1 MAEKRVEGLVL
12 KKYSGFY
19 YVQDD
24 EQNIFECKLRG
35 KLKTPVLSGDRA
47 VIMSLQDDK
56 GILEE
61 VLPRDNELY
70 RPRIANVN
78 IVLIVMASG
87 RPAPSLTLLDR
98 LLFLTFYNNLL
109 PYIILNKCDLEA
121 DPKARMIQDYYP
133 QAGINLINTSAIMG
147 IGIDQLKQAIRG
159 KITVLAGPSGVGK
172 SSLLN
177 TLLADSQVKTQE
189 VSHKIGRGKHTTR
202 HVELYPLDSG
212 GWVADT
218 PGFSVLDMPDL
229 KSPELGKFFPDFA
242 GHLDNCRFRNCLHF
256 KEKDCEV
263 KRMVE
268 QGVIADFRY
277 QNYLSMLEE
286 LMVNERCYK

>member
-1 MAEKRVEGLVL
+1 MSEKRVEGLIL

-24 EQNIFECKLRG
+24 QQNIFECKLRG
-35 KLKTPVLSGDRA
+35 KLKSLVLSGDRA
-47 VIMSLQDDK
+47 IILPLEDGK

-61 VLPRDNELY
+61 VLPRENELY

-78 IVLIVMASG
+78 TVLIVMASG
-87 RPAPSLTLLDR
+87 RPSPSMVLLDR
-98 LLFLTFYNNLL
+98 LLFLSFYNNLV

-121 DPKARMIQDYYP
+121 DPKARLIQDYYP
-133 QAGINLINTSAIMG
+133 RAGINLINTSVIMG
-147 IGIDQLKQAIRG
+147 TGIEALKKAIKG
-159 KITVLAGPSGVGK
+159 KIAVLAGPSGVGK

-177 TLLADSQVKTQE
+177 TLLAGSQVKTQE
-189 VSHKIGRGKHTTR
+189 VSQKIGRGKHTTR
-202 HVELYPLDSG
+202 HVELFPLDSG

-218 PGFSVLDMPDL
+218 PGFSVLDMPEL
-229 KSPELGKFFPDFA
+229 KSPELGKYFPDFA
-242 GHLDNCRFRNCLHF
+242 PYFSDCRFRNCLHF
-256 KEKDCEV
+256 KENDCEV

-268 QGVIADFRY
+268 QGAIAQFRY

-286 LMVNERCYK
+286 LMENERCYK